1 MSNIELYSQDMV
13 EDDVMI
19 LDSGDEIYVWIG
31 NDANQDE
38 RKESLKLAEV
48 RHGFIKLDLFWR
60 IMQIKP
66 TTSYYLKT
74 LL

>member
-60 IMQIKP
+60 DAALDK
-66 TTSYYLKT
+66 
-74 LL
+74 LLS